1 MRTVFLFFN
10 LLASWVLVFSS
21 PLNLARDTLNYGQKL
36 VGNETI
42 VSAGKIF
49 ELGFFSP
56 NIAEGS
62 KRYLGIWYH
71 MQDVSEK
78 QIVVWVANRDTPVDV
93 DSIGVFQIADDGN
106 LVVVNTSGNNKPY
119 WSSTSNS
126 NSSPKNRT
134 VKLMDSGNL
143 VLQDD
148 DEHNR
153 TKLWESFENPT
164 DTFLPGMNMYNNL
177 KLSSWRNEND
187 PGSGNFSFEME
198 NDNNRF
204 IILNRTQIYWES
216 EEYKALNFK
225 SKFDSTYDVSAE
237 VFNLLSNFSSL
248 ILSKPFPTKHYD
260 NTRLFLNSKGVILWV
275 DNLKQGELS
284 VMWRQPKTNCSI
296 YNICGNFTSCNDN
309 DRMCNCLPGFYND
322 DMGDKVGCKRRNSA
336 SCNGTDDMTFLNL
349 TMVKVGSPNKKF
361 ALNETDCKS
370 LCLQMCPRCQA
381 YSYAPPPQQRGL
393 NLSPCWI
400 WTHNLT
406 TLKEDY
412 INWDNRTL
420 YVRVHKSDIAP
431 TPRSCEP
438 CGTKIVPYPLST
450 GSNCGDIT
458 YFNFR
463 CITSTGQLTFFNTT
477 TANNTVSYK
486 VIRVTPSTRK
496 FTIQNEDNSFNPYC
510 ESKLHQNLIVSS
522 PFRLTNDNPC
532 SEQVDISWEP
542 PSKEPKCANPVD
554 CIGWKYSTCSKGNKC
569 VCNQNYYWSG
579 ENLTC
584 NEKKESIQRNMRG
597 RFYDSERHVKDI
609 IDMEGLDEKDIE
621 GIEVPY
627 FDFESI
633 LRATND
639 FSDANKLGRGGYG
652 PVYKG
657 KLDDGQEVAVKRL
670 SSVSSQGLQEFK
682 NEVVLIAKLQ
692 HRNLVRLRGYCVK
705 GEEKILLYEYML
717 NKSLDLFIF
726 DSTKS
731 VILDWQMRF
740 DIILGIARGLLYLH
754 QDSRLRVI
762 HRDLKTS
769 NILLDGEMQPKISDF
784 GLARIF
790 GGKEIEANT
799 ERVVGTYGYMSPEY
813 ALDGNF
819 STKSDIFSFGVVLLE
834 IISGKKNTGFYRSK
848 EISSLLGYAWSL
860 WKEDKLQELMDLS
873 LYDTYN
879 ENQFIKCSQIGLLCV
894 QDEPDDRPNMSNVLT
909 MLDND
914 TITLPTPKQP
924 TFFMRKDL
932 SSTASSSMQCDSIIQ
947 EGR

>member
-420 YVRVHKSDIAP
+420 YVRVHKSDI
-431 TPRSCEP
+431 
-438 CGTKIVPYPLST
+438 GMY
-450 GSNCGDIT
+450 
-458 YFNFR
+458 
-463 CITSTGQLTFFNTT
+463 ITSHD
-477 TANNTVSYK
+477 Y
-486 VIRVTPSTRK
+486 
-496 FTIQNEDNSFNPYC
+496 
-510 ESKLHQNLIVSS
+510 
-522 PFRLTNDNPC
+522 
-532 SEQVDISWEP
+532 
-542 PSKEPKCANPVD
+542 
-554 CIGWKYSTCSKGNKC
+554 
-569 VCNQNYYWSG
+569 
-579 ENLTC
+579 
-584 NEKKESIQRNMRG
+584 
-597 RFYDSERHVKDI
+597 
-609 IDMEGLDEKDIE
+609 
-621 GIEVPY
+621 
-627 FDFESI
+627 
-633 LRATND
+633 
-639 FSDANKLGRGGYG
+639 
-652 PVYKG
+652 
-657 KLDDGQEVAVKRL
+657 
-670 SSVSSQGLQEFK
+670 
-682 NEVVLIAKLQ
+682 
-692 HRNLVRLRGYCVK
+692 
-705 GEEKILLYEYML
+705 
-717 NKSLDLFIF
+717 
-726 DSTKS
+726 
-731 VILDWQMRF
+731 
-740 DIILGIARGLLYLH
+740 
-754 QDSRLRVI
+754 
-762 HRDLKTS
+762 
-769 NILLDGEMQPKISDF
+769 
-784 GLARIF
+784 
-790 GGKEIEANT
+790 
-799 ERVVGTYGYMSPEY
+799 
-813 ALDGNF
+813 
-819 STKSDIFSFGVVLLE
+819 
-834 IISGKKNTGFYRSK
+834 
-848 EISSLLGYAWSL
+848 
-860 WKEDKLQELMDLS
+860 
-873 LYDTYN
+873 
-879 ENQFIKCSQIGLLCV
+879 
-894 QDEPDDRPNMSNVLT
+894 
-909 MLDND
+909 
-914 TITLPTPKQP
+914 
-924 TFFMRKDL
+924 
-932 SSTASSSMQCDSIIQ
+932 
-947 EGR
+947 